1 MRQASG
7 NLGDS
12 QENLSRPSHSR
23 FAKDAPASVAAHDV
37 RDQFRQGFKVSLAQS
52 SECEAALS
60 EGSRAV
66 YTVLKCPVFSS
77 AVRDSLCAL

>member
-12 QENLSRPSHSR
+12 QETLARPSHSR

-37 RDQFRQGFKVSLAQS
+37 RDQFKQGFKVSLA
-52 SECEAALS
+52 
-60 EGSRAV
+60 
-66 YTVLKCPVFSS
+66 
-77 AVRDSLCAL
+77 

>member
-12 QENLSRPSHSR
+12 QETLSRPSHSR

-37 RDQFRQGFKVSLAQS
+37 RDQFRQGFKVSLAW
-52 SECEAALS
+52 
-60 EGSRAV
+60 
-66 YTVLKCPVFSS
+66 
-77 AVRDSLCAL
+77 